1 MLALVDA
8 DAAKVGEKIGDLAIE
23 SMDDLSTVVRDRGI
37 KIGIIA
43 TPAAVAQ
50 EVADQLVAAG
60 VCSILNF
67 APAVVAVPDT
77 VSLRKVDLAI
87 ELQIL
92 SFYQSHPQRSRRQA
106 EDLVSTGSAEPRPS
120 LVGYPVNLLVAGR
133 RCLVVGAGRIAAR
146 KIESLLAAGADL
158 VVVAPEAGAEVR
170 GWAGEGRLTLVERAF
185 EPADVDG
192 AWLVVTATDVPEV
205 NRAAFEAGEARRI
218 FVNSADDPANCSFTL
233 MSVVRRGD
241 IVVSIGTNGRSPAL
255 ATYLKEHVRDEMGP
269 EYGTLLELLSE
280 AREEIRATGRSSE
293 DSDWRAA
300 IDSGILELIRE
311 GRESEARE
319 LLRSCL

>member
-1 MLALVDA
+1 M
-8 DAAKVGEKIGDLAIE
+8 
-23 SMDDLSTVVRDRGI
+23 S
-37 KIGIIA
+37 A
-43 TPAAVAQ
+43 TEPA
-50 EVADQLVAAG
+50 
-60 VCSILNF
+60 
-67 APAVVAVPDT
+67 
-77 VSLRKVDLAI
+77 
-87 ELQIL
+87 
-92 SFYQSHPQRSRRQA
+92 
-106 EDLVSTGSAEPRPS
+106 RPS
-120 LVGYPVNLLVAGR
+120 LVGYPVNLLVNGR
-133 RCLVVGAGRIAAR
+133 RCVVVGAGRIAAR
-146 KIESLLAAGADL
+146 KIESLLAAGADFS
-158 VVVAPEAGAEVR
+158 VVAPDVGTEVLA
-170 GWAGEGRLTLVERAF
+170 WADEGRVTLVERPF
-185 EPADVDG
+185 EAADVEG

-280 AREEIRATGRSSE
+280 AREEIRSSGRSSE
-293 DSDWRAA
+293 DSDWRSA
-300 IDSGILELIRE
+300 IDSGILDLIRE